1 MEPRRSLTAILFTDI
16 VDSTRR
22 AAELGDRE
30 WRKLLDEHHVRVR
43 RELRRFGGREANTA
57 GDGFMAVFDRPATA
71 IRCADAI
78 RDAMKDLGLEIRSGV
93 HAGEVDGKGRDLG
106 GLGVHIG
113 ARVAAAA
120 APGEILVS
128 STVRELVVGAGF
140 KFEDRGERELKGV
153 PGTWRLYALSELPP
167 GPGFRT
173 GRWVPEMSYRQAG
186 IVAVG
191 ALAVVGLAVVLF
203 LGGRWGM
210 EKIAPGPALAESAAP
225 GIAVLPFT
233 VNDPELDQWRE
244 GMVDL
249 LATNLD
255 GAGGFRAIDNRTVL
269 ARWSEAVPEGRRAD
283 LATLLDVARKTGA
296 RYAVAG
302 DVVTIGA
309 GMRLTADLYDI
320 GRGESVGHAQAEGS
334 PDSLFV
340 LIDRLSIDLLGA
352 LLAEG
357 GGSVPSLNLSRVTT
371 SSIPA
376 LKSYL
381 EGEGHFRRSDWRN
394 AVTAYKS
401 AVEAD
406 SAFAL
411 AHLRLS
417 QAYGWWSETE
427 FSDLPAQE
435 AELAR
440 RYVDRLPERERLLVE
455 GEDLWF
461 QGSMRSVEFARNL
474 VKRYPD
480 DVEAWYFL
488 GEILYHE
495 GGKHLI
501 DVEESTRAFF
511 RAIELDPRFTPA
523 YLHPIDLAFAREAD
537 STPAAGL
544 IARFREHAPGSE
556 DDVVFGIDFAL
567 AFGSPDAR
575 AKAFQALDTLNV
587 SCFRCKVVGRLGHPA
602 HLGYQESAIRL
613 LLARDIDDEE
623 RATATFNLFLN
634 QLQRGK
640 LSACAE
646 LLESPPP
653 NPRQRAE
660 MAVIAQMAN
669 VPVPAERL
677 GTFLTLPPD
686 STIGPATFLLTAAS
700 ADRGREE
707 DFRRGVRLI
716 RTAAAE
722 RTAENDSLA
731 AKNLDAVADALEGY
745 ATWRRGDAAGAWP
758 LLESAQKRVAGNR
771 ENAWIR
777 WWLSGLATELG
788 RSEDAIR
795 YLESVTYYFGTPAL
809 YPLARAYEDVG
820 RRDDARRTYELLLVA
835 WSEAD
840 PEQAPRVAEVRQ
852 RLAGL
857 GMAPRG

>member
-1 MEPRRSLTAILFTDI
+1 MQPRRSLTAILFTDI

-22 AAELGDRE
+22 AAELGDSE
-30 WRKLLDEHHVRVR
+30 WRKLQGEHHTRVR
-43 RELRRFGGREANTA
+43 RELRRHGGHEANTA
-57 GDGFMAVFDRPATA
+57 GDGFMAIFDRPATA
-71 IRCADAI
+71 IRCAAAI

-120 APGEILVS
+120 GPGEILVS

-140 KFEDRGERELKGV
+140 KFDDRGERELKGV
-153 PGTWRLYALSELPP
+153 PGMWHLYALSELPP

-173 GRWVPEMSYRQAG
+173 GRWIPEMSYRQAG

-191 ALAVVGLAVVLF
+191 ALAVIGLAVVLF

-210 EKIAPGPALAESAAP
+210 EKIAPGAALAESAAP

-233 VNDPELDQWRE
+233 VNDPALDQWRE

-283 LATLLDVARKTGA
+283 LVTLLDVARKTGA

-320 GRGESVGHAQAEGS
+320 DRGEAVGHAQAEG
-334 PDSLFV
+334 PQDSLFV
-340 LIDRLSIDLLGA
+340 LVDRLSIDLLGA
-352 LLAEG
+352 LLEES
-357 GGSVPSLNLSRVTT
+357 GSGVPSLNLSRVTT
-371 SSIPA
+371 ASVPA
-376 LKSYL
+376 LKAYL

-394 AVTAYKS
+394 AVTAYK
-401 AVEAD
+401 AAIEAD
-406 SAFAL
+406 STFAL

-417 QAYGWWSETE
+417 QTYGWWSETE
-427 FSDLPAQE
+427 FTDLPQQE
-435 AELAR
+435 AEMAR
-440 RYVDRLPERERLLVE
+440 QHVDRLPERERLLVE

-461 QGSMRSVEFARNL
+461 QGSTRSIDFARDL

-480 DVEAWYFL
+480 DVDAWNHL

-501 DVEESTRAFF
+501 DIEESTRAFF

-523 YLHPIDLAFAREAD
+523 YLHPIDLAIGDSDSARAAD
-537 STPAAGL
+537 L
-544 IARFREHAPGSE
+544 IARFHEHAPGSE

-567 AFGSPDAR
+567 AFGSADAR
-575 AKAFQALDTLNV
+575 AAAIEALDTLNV
-587 SCFRCKVVGRLGHPA
+587 SCFRCKVVGLLSHPN
-602 HLGYQESAIRL
+602 HLASQESALRL

-623 RATATFNLFLN
+623 RAIASFQLFLN
-634 QLQRGK
+634 QLERGK
-640 LSACAE
+640 LSTCAE
-646 LLESPPP
+646 LLETPGLS
-653 NPRQRAE
+653 PRQRAE
-660 MAVIAQMAN
+660 MATIARMAG
-669 VPVPAERL
+669 VPASPEL
-677 GTFLTLPPD
+677 LDDLLTLPPD
-686 STIGPATFLLTAAS
+686 SAIGPATFLLTAAS
-700 ADRGREE
+700 ADRDRED
-707 DFRRGVRLI
+707 DFRRGVQLFR
-716 RTAAAE
+716 AAAAD

-731 AKNLDAVADALEGY
+731 AQSLSAVAEALEGY
-745 ATWRRGDAAGAWP
+745 ATWRRGDAARART
-758 LLESAQKRVAGNR
+758 LLENAQKRVAGGR

-777 WWLSGLATELG
+777 WWLSELATELD
-788 RSEDAIR
+788 RPEDAIR
-795 YLESVTYYFGTPAL
+795 YLESVRGFFGTGAL
-809 YPLARAYEDVG
+809 YRLARAYEDVG
-820 RRDDARRTYELLLVA
+820 RRDDARRTYELLLTA

-840 PEQAPRVAEVRQ
+840 PEQASRVAEVRQ

-857 GMAPRG
+857 GIAPRG

>member
-1 MEPRRSLTAILFTDI
+1 MQSRRSLTAILFTDI

-30 WRKLLDEHHVRVR
+30 WRKLQGEHHARVR
-43 RELRRFGGREANTA
+43 KELRRFGGREANTA

-71 IRCADAI
+71 IRCAAAI

-140 KFEDRGERELKGV
+140 KFEDRGGRELKGV
-153 PGTWRLYALSELPP
+153 PGSWHLYALSELPP

-173 GRWVPEMSYRQAG
+173 GRWIPEMSYRQAG

-191 ALAVVGLAVVLF
+191 ALAVVGLVVVLF

-210 EKIAPGPALAESAAP
+210 EKISPGPALAESAAP

-233 VNDPELDQWRE
+233 VNDPQLDQWRE

-309 GMRLTADLYDI
+309 GMRLSADLYDI

-334 PDSLFV
+334 QDSLFV
-340 LIDRLSIDLLGA
+340 LVDRLSIDLLGA

-371 SSIPA
+371 SSVPA
-376 LKSYL
+376 LKAYL

-394 AVTAYKS
+394 AVTAYKA

-406 SAFAL
+406 STFAL

-427 FSDLPAQE
+427 FTDFPARE

-461 QGSMRSVEFARNL
+461 QGSMRSVQFARDL
-474 VKRYPD
+474 AKRYPD
-480 DVEAWYFL
+480 DVDAWNFL
-488 GEILYHE
+488 GEILFHE

-523 YLHPIDLAFAREAD
+523 YLHPIDLAFTDDSDSARAAD
-537 STPAAGL
+537 L
-544 IARFREHAPGSE
+544 IGRFREHAPGSE
-556 DDVVFGIDFAL
+556 DDVIFGIDFAL
-567 AFGSPDAR
+567 AFGSPDSR
-575 AKAFQALDTLNV
+575 AAALKALDTLNV
-587 SCFRCKVVGRLGHPA
+587 SCFRCKVVGRLGHPN
-602 HLGYQESAIRL
+602 HLGYQEDALHS
-613 LLARDIDDEE
+613 LLARDLDDEE
-623 RATATFNLFLN
+623 RGTATFNMFLN
-634 QLQRGK
+634 QLGRGK

-646 LLESPPP
+646 LLDAPYL
-653 NPRQRAE
+653 NPRQRGE
-660 MAVIAQMAN
+660 MAFIARMAN
-669 VPVPAERL
+669 VPASVDRL
-677 GTFLTLPPD
+677 ETLLTLPPD
-686 STIGPATFLLTAAS
+686 SLMGPTTFLLTAAS
-700 ADRGREE
+700 ADLGKEM

-716 RTAAAE
+716 RSAADE

-731 AKNLDAVADALEGY
+731 AQSLSATADALEGY
-745 ATWRRGDAAGAWP
+745 ATWRGGDAARAWP
-758 LLESAQKRVAGNR
+758 MLESAQRRVGGNR

-777 WWLSGLATELG
+777 WWLSGIATELG
-788 RSEDAIR
+788 HPEDAIR
-795 YLESVTYYFGTPAL
+795 YLESVRYPFGTTAL
-809 YPLARAYEDVG
+809 YPLALAYEAQG
-820 RRDDARRTYELLLVA
+820 RRDEARQAYELLLTA
-835 WSEAD
+835 WSESD
-840 PEQAPRVAEVRQ
+840 PEYAPRVAEVRQ

>member
-1 MEPRRSLTAILFTDI
+1 MQPRRSLTAILFTDI

-30 WRKLLDEHHVRVR
+30 WRKLQGEHHTRVR
-43 RELRRFGGREANTA
+43 RELRRHGGREANTA

-71 IRCADAI
+71 IRCAAAI
-78 RDAMKDLGLEIRSGV
+78 RDAMKDLGLEIRSGI

-106 GLGVHIG
+106 GIGVHIG

-120 APGEILVS
+120 SPGEILVS

-153 PGTWRLYALSELPP
+153 PGMWHLYALSELPP

-173 GRWVPEMSYRQAG
+173 GRWIPEMSYRQAG

-191 ALAVVGLAVVLF
+191 VLAVIGLTVVLF

-210 EKIAPGPALAESAAP
+210 EKIAPGAALAESAAP

-233 VNDPELDQWRE
+233 VNDPALDQWRE

-302 DVVTIGA
+302 DVVTIGT

-320 GRGESVGHAQAEGS
+320 GRGEAVGHAQAEG
-334 PDSLFV
+334 PQDSLFV
-340 LIDRLSIDLLGA
+340 LVDRLSIDLLGA
-352 LLAEG
+352 LLEESG
-357 GGSVPSLNLSRVTT
+357 GNMPSLNLSRVTT
-371 SSIPA
+371 ASVPA
-376 LKSYL
+376 LKAYL

-394 AVTAYKS
+394 AVTAYK
-401 AVEAD
+401 AAIEAD
-406 SAFAL
+406 STFAL

-417 QAYGWWSETE
+417 QTYGWWSETE
-427 FSDLPAQE
+427 FTELPAQE
-435 AELAR
+435 AEMAR
-440 RYVDRLPERERLLVE
+440 RHVDRLPERERLLVE

-461 QGSMRSVEFARNL
+461 QGSMQSIEFARDL

-480 DVEAWYFL
+480 DVDAWNFL

-501 DVEESTRAFF
+501 DIEESTRAFF

-523 YLHPIDLAFAREAD
+523 YLHPIDLAIGLDSDSARAAD
-537 STPAAGL
+537 L
-544 IARFREHAPGSE
+544 IARFHEHAPGSE

-567 AFGSPDAR
+567 AFGSSDAR
-575 AKAFQALDTLNV
+575 ATALEALDTLNV
-587 SCFRCKVVGRLGHPA
+587 SCFRCKVVGLLSHPN
-602 HLGYQESAIRL
+602 HLSSQESALRL

-623 RATATFNLFLN
+623 RGNASFQLFLN

-646 LLESPPP
+646 LLESPGL
-653 NPRQRAE
+653 NPRQRVEVVTLAR
-660 MAVIAQMAN
+660 MAG
-669 VPVPAERL
+669 VPASPERL
-677 GTFLTLPPD
+677 DDLLTLPD
-686 STIGPATFLLTAAS
+686 SAGVPATFLFAAAS

-707 DFRRGVRLI
+707 DFRRGVGLI
-716 RTAAAE
+716 RARAAE
-722 RTAENDSLA
+722 RTAENDSLGA
-731 AKNLDAVADALEGY
+731 RSLDAEVDALEAY
-745 ATWRRGDAAGAWP
+745 AMWRRGNAARAWP
-758 LLESAQKRVAGNR
+758 LLESAQKRVAGPR

-777 WWLSGLATELG
+777 WWLSGLAIELG
-788 RSEDAIR
+788 QPEDAIR
-795 YLESVTYYFGTPAL
+795 YLESVRELFGTSAL

-820 RRDDARRTYELLLVA
+820 RRDDARRTYELLLGA
-835 WSEAD
+835 WSDAD
-840 PEQAPRVAEVRQ
+840 PEMAPRVADVRQ
-852 RLAGL
+852 RHAGL
-857 GMAPRG
+857 GIAPRG

>member
-30 WRKLLDEHHVRVR
+30 WRKLLDDHHARVR

-78 RDAMKDLGLEIRSGV
+78 RTSMKDLGLEIRSGV
-93 HAGEVDGKGRDLG
+93 HAGEVDGRGRDLG

-153 PGTWRLYALSELPP
+153 PGAWHLFALTELPP

-173 GRWVPEMSYRQAG
+173 GRWIPEMSYRQAG

-191 ALAVVGLAVVLF
+191 ALAVIGLVVVLF

-210 EKIAPGPALAESAAP
+210 QRIAPGPALAESAAP

-233 VNDPELDQWRE
+233 VNDPQLDQWRE

-269 ARWSEAVPEGRRAD
+269 ARWAEAVPEGQRAD
-283 LATLLDVARKTGA
+283 LETLLDVARKTGA

-320 GRGESVGHAQAEGS
+320 ERGEPVGHAQAEGS

-352 LLAEG
+352 LLEEG

-371 SSIPA
+371 SSVPA
-376 LKSYL
+376 LKAYL
-381 EGEGHFRRSDWRN
+381 EGEGHFRRSDWEN
-394 AVTAYKS
+394 AVVAYKS
-401 AVEAD
+401 AVTAD
-406 SAFAL
+406 STFAL

-417 QAYGWWSETE
+417 QTYGWWSETE

-461 QGSMRSVEFARNL
+461 QGSMRSVEFARDL
-474 VKRYPD
+474 VQRYPD
-480 DVEAWYFL
+480 DVDAWFFL

-501 DVEESTRAFF
+501 DIEESKRAFF

-523 YLHPIDLAFAREAD
+523 YLHPIDLAFGVESDSARAAD
-537 STPAAGL
+537 L

-567 AFGSPDAR
+567 AFGSADAR
-575 AKAFQALDTLNV
+575 AAALHALDTLNV
-587 SCFRCKVVGRLGHPA
+587 SCFRCKVVGRLSHPT
-602 HLGYQESAIRL
+602 HLAYQESALRL

-623 RATATFNLFLN
+623 RGLASFNLFLN
-634 QLQRGK
+634 QLERGK

-646 LLESPPP
+646 LLGSPHLS
-653 NPRQRAE
+653 PRQQAE
-660 MAVIAQMAN
+660 VATLARMAN
-669 VPVPAERL
+669 VPVPAEL
-677 GTFLTLPPD
+677 LESALTLPPD
-686 STIGPATFLLTAAS
+686 SASGPATFLLAA
-700 ADRGREE
+700 AAVDLDRPE
-707 DFRRGVRLI
+707 DLRRGVRLI
-716 RTAAAE
+716 RAAAAD
-722 RTAENDSLA
+722 RTVENDSLGA
-731 AKNLDAVADALEGY
+731 QNLDAVADALEGY
-745 ATWRRGDAAGAWP
+745 AMWRRGDAAGAWP
-758 LLESAQKRVAGNR
+758 VLESAQKRVAGDR

-777 WWLSGLATELG
+777 WWLSGIATDLG
-788 RSEDAIR
+788 RPEDAIR
-795 YLESVTYYFGTPAL
+795 YLESLTYYFGTTAL
-809 YPLARAYEDVG
+809 YPLARAYEEEG
-820 RRDDARRTYELLLVA
+820 RREEARQTYELLLTA
-835 WSEAD
+835 WSETD
-840 PEQAPRVAEVRQ
+840 PAQAARVAEVRQ

-857 GMAPRG
+857 GMSPRG